1 MFKDRID
8 AGQQLAEALD
18 QYKEQT
24 DALVLAIPRGGII
37 LGVEIANALNIEF
50 SILISRKLPLPS
62 NPESGFGALAEDG
75 SLYLHPQARLWVS
88 EEQID
93 ETIES
98 QKKVIKE
105 RIKTLRGNKS
115 LPSLEEKTVILVD
128 DGIAMGSTMEAA
140 IRMCRLKRAS
150 KIIVAV
156 PVASPR
162 AMHRFYELSDAL
174 IVLKSPPDF
183 KAVAEVYQDW
193 WDVSD
198 HEALQAMKKIK
209 PGKQ

>member
-1 MFKDRID
+1 MFKDRIE

-18 QYKEQT
+18 EYKEQSDT
-24 DALVLAIPRGGII
+24 IVLAIPRGGII
-37 LGVEIANALNIEF
+37 LGVEIADVLNIGF

-75 SLYLHPQARLWVS
+75 SLYLHPQARLWVT

-93 ETIES
+93 EIIER

-105 RIKTLRGNKS
+105 RIETLRENKS

-140 IRMCRLKRAS
+140 IRMCRLKRVK
-150 KIIVAV
+150 KIVVAV

-162 AMHRFYELSDAL
+162 AMHRFYDLSDDL
-174 IVLKSPPDF
+174 IVLESPPDF
-183 KAVAEVYQDW
+183 RAVAEVYQNW

-209 PGKQ
+209 PEK

>member
-1 MFKDRID
+1 MFKDRIE

-18 QYKEQT
+18 EYKEQSDT
-24 DALVLAIPRGGII
+24 IVLAIPRGGII
-37 LGVEIANALNIEF
+37 LGVEIADVLNIGF

-75 SLYLHPQARLWVS
+75 NLYLHPQARLWVT

-93 ETIES
+93 EIIER

-105 RIKTLRGNKS
+105 RIETLRENKS

-140 IRMCRLKRAS
+140 IRMCRLKRVK
-150 KIIVAV
+150 KIVVAV

-162 AMHRFYELSDAL
+162 AMHRFYDLSDDL
-174 IVLKSPPDF
+174 IVLESPPDF
-183 KAVAEVYQDW
+183 RAVAEVYQNW

-209 PGKQ
+209 PEK